1 MNWKEVYLIK
11 SRKRKVLYHYPS
23 GTLKIINEPAFN
35 FLSLLQQG
43 KTLQELTAE
52 KTEEE
57 KTAIISFVKK
67 IEQSLDQILV
77 SDTSESNL
85 YDKRIDRI
93 TVHVSNDCNLRCT
106 YCYAQGGNYGLNR
119 GLMTK
124 EIAEQFVEFC
134 INEFVEIDYIVFFG
148 GEPLLNLEAMQII
161 CDRFKFYS
169 KEKKFPLPK
178 FGIITN
184 GTIITPKILNFI
196 KENISSITVS
206 IDGPKEIND
215 VNRIDKNGIGSYD
228 RIEKFIHAVK
238 DFKNIQVQYEATY
251 TEAHINANFNKN
263 DIRNILRE
271 KFGLE
276 GMVESEL
283 KNEKGDRNWAK
294 RIKYSINEGKFGNI
308 PVDFWLILNE
318 IVYKRNR
325 IKVCPIVKSMFAVNS
340 EGFII
345 ACQLLNGEERNYLG
359 NVMGDNVFSAPELFD
374 SFFQNTRFKEYQ
386 ECKNCWAQKL
396 CGGCAVQRFYNKRN
410 KEFSVIPKKTLCK
423 KTQKYME
430 EILLLI
436 ADIRTN
442 PVLWSKLIEHM
453 KTI

>member
-169 KEKKFPLPK
+169 TLNPQPICKSIEFQSSRPGRCLQALV
-178 FGIITN
+178 N
-184 GTIITPKILNFI
+184 GF
-196 KENISSITVS
+196 
-206 IDGPKEIND
+206 
-215 VNRIDKNGIGSYD
+215 
-228 RIEKFIHAVK
+228 
-238 DFKNIQVQYEATY
+238 
-251 TEAHINANFNKN
+251 
-263 DIRNILRE
+263 
-271 KFGLE
+271 
-276 GMVESEL
+276 
-283 KNEKGDRNWAK
+283 
-294 RIKYSINEGKFGNI
+294 
-308 PVDFWLILNE
+308 
-318 IVYKRNR
+318 
-325 IKVCPIVKSMFAVNS
+325 
-340 EGFII
+340 
-345 ACQLLNGEERNYLG
+345 
-359 NVMGDNVFSAPELFD
+359 
-374 SFFQNTRFKEYQ
+374 
-386 ECKNCWAQKL
+386 
-396 CGGCAVQRFYNKRN
+396 
-410 KEFSVIPKKTLCK
+410 
-423 KTQKYME
+423 
-430 EILLLI
+430 
-436 ADIRTN
+436 
-442 PVLWSKLIEHM
+442 
-453 KTI
+453 